1 MPFSKNSFIFVD
13 DFCIFRMHFGHE
25 RFQWR
30 NQALF
35 GQIFEW
41 QQHTHPQHNGPCKC
55 LLGQIAKPQKCSIF
69 ILFYLCLIRGLLNN
83 HTQHA
88 ILYIEL
94 KPNICSFAPF
104 DGAFCECASSVIR
117 FCDSISANVDQVA
130 AMKLT
135 KIGFFFPVENEIVD
149 RCRCFDFVPFSTKPF
164 QIGWLK
170 TAVNVYNETSNE
182 LALMEKMHRTDRS
195 MEITFNYNIGNSEK
209 RVSAFMMRW
218 PIIYRYFS
226 GLSHAYNKRLILLR
240 V

>member
-1 MPFSKNSFIFVD
+1 MISVYFG
-13 DFCIFRMHFGHE
+13 CILGMSAYV
-25 RFQWR
+25 QWR

-104 DGAFCECASSVIR
+104 DDAFCECASSVIR

-135 KIGFFFPVENEIVD
+135 KIGFFFQSKMKSLTDVD
-149 RCRCFDFVPFSTKPF
+149 VSISCHSPQNLFKSVGS
-164 QIGWLK
+164 
-170 TAVNVYNETSNE
+170 
-182 LALMEKMHRTDRS
+182 
-195 MEITFNYNIGNSEK
+195 K
-209 RVSAFMMRW
+209 RR
-218 PIIYRYFS
+218 
-226 GLSHAYNKRLILLR
+226 
-240 V
+240 

>member
-25 RFQWR
+25 RVCPVKKPGAIHLAKYS
-30 NQALF
+30 N
-35 GQIFEW
+35 GNNT
-41 QQHTHPQHNGPCKC
+41 HTHPQHNGPCKC

-69 ILFYLCLIRGLLNN
+69 ILFYLCLMRGLHNN

-104 DGAFCECASSVIR
+104 DDAFCECASSVIR

-135 KIGFFFPVENEIVD
+135 KIGVFFSS
-149 RCRCFDFVPFSTKPF
+149 RK
-164 QIGWLK
+164 
-170 TAVNVYNETSNE
+170 
-182 LALMEKMHRTDRS
+182 
-195 MEITFNYNIGNSEK
+195 
-209 RVSAFMMRW
+209 
-218 PIIYRYFS
+218 
-226 GLSHAYNKRLILLR
+226 
-240 V
+240 